1 MTEKSP
7 GDGQGKG
14 DSPTQQMP
22 RVEADQ
28 NAPKKPEAETRKPSK
43 PGADAPSRDG
53 GSPGKPPAA
62 ADTTAKG
69 GREGSDAAAKKPAP
83 AKPDAATTSDAPAV
97 AKKPGVTS
105 TPAKKP
111 ETGKPDTS
119 KKPGGGEKPSVS
131 ARQPLSRPTGG
142 GAPTGGPRKPL
153 SGLSKDEY
161 TRTTTASPDAT
172 SVIPAVKDDAPEP
185 KTVEKTE
192 TSEKP
197 EKKVSLKEKI
207 AKKRSAK
214 SAEQEPEQKQEPK
227 PEKKPVPAATE
238 ATAVQPAATA
248 TAPEPGRAL
257 LRLRYIEPWSVTRLA
272 FVVSVAL
279 MIVAVVAMA
288 VFWVVLQVTGVWGA
302 LNDSVTNILSDDA
315 GSFDVTDYFGFGR
328 LVGLTLVLSALN
340 VVFMTALATI
350 GAHLYN
356 LSASILGGLK
366 VTFLEDQR

>member
-7 GDGQGKG
+7 GDGQGKR
-14 DSPTQQMP
+14 DSPTQEMP

-28 NAPKKPEAETRKPSK
+28 DAKPDKDAKPDGEAKTQGSTDSKSGGTSAPT
-43 PGADAPSRDG
+43 D
-53 GSPGKPPAA
+53 
-62 ADTTAKG
+62 
-69 GREGSDAAAKKPAP
+69 KPAP
-83 AKPDAATTSDAPAV
+83 AAAAPA
-97 AKKPGVTS
+97 AKGGAGSQKPPTP
-105 TPAKKP
+105 PAKKSSP
-111 ETGKPDTS
+111 SSTEASGAPAAKKQAAVKPDGAATSEAGKPDSS

-131 ARQPLSRPTGG
+131 ARQPLSRPSGG
-142 GAPTGGPRKPL
+142 TATGGPRKPL

-161 TRTTTASPDAT
+161 TRTTTSSPDAT
-172 SVIPAVKDDAPEP
+172 SVIPAVKDDKPAPETE
-185 KTVEKTE
+185 KAKDAGTGTAKDKTE
-192 TSEKP
+192 KF
-197 EKKVSLKEKI
+197 KNKLKGKGP
-207 AKKRSAK
+207 ATVP
-214 SAEQEPEQKQEPK
+214 AEQRT
-227 PEKKPVPAATE
+227 AAQGM
-238 ATAVQPAATA
+238 ADTA
-248 TAPEPGRAL
+248 TAKVEVEQEAAEPGRAL

-315 GSFDVTDYFGFGR
+315 GSFDVSDYFGFGR

-350 GAHLYN
+350 AAHLYN